1 MGGAI
6 AIRGFELE
14 DHLAGRGAVQAFL
27 PQGRTRD
34 VAAQPF
40 ELLSLLGPAAG
51 VGKT

>member
-6 AIRGFELE
+6 AIRGIELE
-14 DHLAGRGAVQAFL
+14 AHLAGRGAVQAIV